1 MLIVKAVRSLMDCIS
16 TASVVTALIE
26 MNFIMDKRLSSN
38 ILRCYLSQPTK
49 LKFIGGGTKGN
60 AYLIGDRVFKV
71 TEDFSDFDI
80 AVILKN
86 KPHKLFAKVYNCE
99 AVEYRGRN
107 YFIIESSY
115 EGLTAKKNFGE
126 PSLEVEIIESIS
138 NNLADSYF
146 YGYKR
151 HSLKDLIE
159 EFCLDGTN
167 KEIKDFVKSIYDAYT
182 TLATFV
188 RKHRLKCFDYHSDN
202 VCLHNTNI
210 KVIDFGFSGY
220 NKEIPNKYNFK
231 KIK

>member
-1 MLIVKAVRSLMDCIS
+1 MDCIS

-26 MNFIMDKRLSSN
+26 MNFIMDKRLSRN
-38 ILRCYLSQPTK
+38 ILKCYLSPSTK
-49 LKFIGGGTKGN
+49 LKFIGGGTRGN
-60 AYLIGDRVFKV
+60 AYLSGDKVLKV

-86 KPHKLFAKVYNCE
+86 NPHKLFAKVYNCE

-126 PSLEVEIIESIS
+126 ISFEVEIINSIS
-138 NNLADSYF
+138 DNLSDKHF
-146 YGYKR
+146 FGCKR
-151 HSLKDLIE
+151 HSLKYLIE
-159 EFCLDGTN
+159 VFGVYDTD
-167 KEIKDFVKSIYDAYT
+167 KETKDFVKSIYDTYT
-182 TLATFV
+182 TLSRFV
-188 RKHRLKCFDYHSDN
+188 KKHGLKYFDYHADN

-220 NKEIPNKYNFK
+220 NNGIPNKYNFK

>member
-1 MLIVKAVRSLMDCIS
+1 M
-16 TASVVTALIE
+16 
-26 MNFIMDKRLSSN
+26 MDKRLSRN
-38 ILRCYLSQPTK
+38 ILKCYLSQPTR

-60 AYLIGDRVFKV
+60 AYLSGDKVLKV

-86 KPHKLFAKVYNCE
+86 NPHKLFAKVYNCE

-115 EGLTAKKNFGE
+115 EGLTAKKKFGE
-126 PSLEVEIIESIS
+126 FSFKVDIIENIS
-138 NNLADSYF
+138 DNLSDSYF
-146 YGYKR
+146 YGCKR
-151 HSLKDLIE
+151 HSLKHLIE
-159 EFCLDGTN
+159 AFGIDDTD
-167 KEIKDFVKSIYDAYT
+167 KESKDFVKSIYDTYT
-182 TLATFV
+182 TLARFAK
-188 RKHRLKCFDYHSDN
+188 KHRLRCFDYHSDN